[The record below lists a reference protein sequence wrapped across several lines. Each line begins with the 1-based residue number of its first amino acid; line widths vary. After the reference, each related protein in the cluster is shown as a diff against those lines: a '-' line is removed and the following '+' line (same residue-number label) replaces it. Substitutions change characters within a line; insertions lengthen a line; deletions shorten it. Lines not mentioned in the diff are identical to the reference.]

1 MPSQPIDHALK
12 AEVEAAVRAGLERK
26 EIIARFRGKASLA
39 ALYDWIAKSS
49 VRKAVDDR
57 RGSRVPTAAA
67 PSREPPAPIGL
78 DPRDRLRQSFD
89 VYDQILAFSRR
100 EDGTIKNA
108 RLAVLAAEGIRKNVQ
123 TEANLQPILEN
134 QEMEKHRQFCDDVIA
149 VIKQEDPET
158 CNRIFQRLRAL
169 VDNAKAKAGYRV

>member
-89 VYDQILAFSRR
+89 IYDQILAFSRR

-108 RLAVLAAEGIRKNVQ
+108 RLACLVAEGYRKNVQ
-123 TEANLQPILEN
+123 TAANVQPVLQS
-134 QEMEKHRQFCDDVIA
+134 QEMDKHRQFIEDVIA
-149 VIKQEDPET
+149 VIKMEEPVVRD
-158 CNRIFQRLRAL
+158 RIVQRLRA
-169 VDNAKAKAGYRV
+169 VNSRYGV